1 MYDYSNMTIV
11 LYHNPRCS
19 KSRQALAILQKQN
32 IDVQIKLY
40 LQDGIDADEVVD
52 LSKKL
57 AMHPSEFVRKGEQAY
72 KDLGTDEF
80 SIEEWSAI
88 IEEHPILL
96 ERPILVLNDRA
107 VIGRP
112 PEKILTII

>member
-1 MYDYSNMTIV
+1 MKNQ
-11 LYHNPRCS
+11 LFYHNPRCS
-19 KSRQALAILQKQN
+19 KSRQALALLQENNSN
-32 IDVQIKLY
+32 IEIKLY
-40 LQDGIDADEVVD
+40 LQDGLDADEVVE

-57 AMHPSEFVRKGEQAY
+57 GMHPSEFVRKGEQAY

-96 ERPILVLNDRA
+96 ERPILVVGDRA
-107 VIGRP
+107 IIGRP
-112 PEKILTII
+112 PENILPFIK

>member
-1 MYDYSNMTIV
+1 MQKNIF
-11 LYHNPRCS
+11 YHNPRCS
-19 KSRQALAILQKQN
+19 KSRQALALLQEQS
-32 IDVQIKLY
+32 IDVEIKLY
-40 LQDGIDADEVVD
+40 LQDGIDADEIVE

-80 SIEEWSAI
+80 SIEEWAAI
-88 IEEHPILL
+88 IEEYPILL
-96 ERPILVLNDRA
+96 ERPILVVGDRA

-112 PEKILTII
+112 PDAVLGIL